1 MCCGLITL
9 TAYAVELQYILLHR
23 KALVGL
29 YQLFKLVQQFVL
41 LLGNFVYGKT
51 SPAVTANQHLP
62 SATLVLFG
70 QLIAGLAFAGIYPVD
85 HPDLGQQ
92 LQGAVDGGQAN
103 TRVPVVHLQIH
114 IVGAEVLSRLLKDLQ
129 DNLPRNGQTE
139 PSPPEGASTVATPT
153 SGAEAATTT

>member
-51 SPAVTANQHLP
+51 APAVTANQYLP
-62 SATLVLFG
+62 STALVLLG
-70 QLIAGLAFAGIYPVD
+70 QLITGLAFAGIYPVD
-85 HPDLGQQ
+85 HPYFGQQ
-92 LQGAVDGGQAN
+92 L
-103 TRVPVVHLQIH
+103 
-114 IVGAEVLSRLLKDLQ
+114 
-129 DNLPRNGQTE
+129 
-139 PSPPEGASTVATPT
+139 
-153 SGAEAATTT
+153 